1 MLHSRGGPAT
11 DQYDGLTALIN
22 WVENGKAPDRIIA
35 TARGA
40 GNAGGV
46 NADLPSDWSATRTR
60 PLCPYPTVARY
71 KGGNVEVETSF
82 ACER

>member
-1 MLHSRGGPAT
+1 MGHSRGGPAT
-11 DQYDGLTALIN
+11 DQFDGLTALVD
-22 WVENGKAPDRIIA
+22 WVEKGIAPERIVA

-46 NADLPSDWSATRTR
+46 NTEVPSTWSATRTR
-60 PLCPYPTVARY
+60 PLCPYPLVTRY
-71 KGGNVEVETSF
+71 KSGDPELASSF